1 MRVRAMAI
9 VLGVALTCV
18 LPLQPRPA
26 FACSGR
32 PDILNDPDVIVGGR
46 FTGWQAAPGQDTT
59 AEQYLVDVRM
69 SVEQAYKGHV
79 SGEIILVETLL
90 FRRRMPD
97 GSWGW
102 MGGGPACGAFDR
114 DPTGQYGVL
123 GLSAQGDGTYRAP
136 SLLRLFIGPEPSG
149 AEYERALLR
158 LAPLAPEAGNSELA
172 TERGSDN
179 GSAWWLLSLSA
190 IAAPAFAFVTVGLA
204 GLRRRRSISC

>member
-1 MRVRAMAI
+1 MRVLAAAI

-18 LPLQPRPA
+18 LALQPRPA
-26 FACSGR
+26 FACSGS

-59 AEQYLVDVRM
+59 AQQYLVDVRM
-69 SVEQAYKGHV
+69 SVERAYKGHV

-102 MGGGPACGAFDR
+102 MGGSAACGAFDT
-114 DPTGQYGVL
+114 DPTGQYGVF
-123 GLSAQGDGTYRAP
+123 GLTVQGDGTYRAS

-149 AEYERALLR
+149 EAYNRAVAR
-158 LAPLAPEAGNSELA
+158 LAPMAPDVGNARLAA
-172 TERGSDN
+172 ERGSGND
-179 GSAWWLLSLSA
+179 SAWWLLSLSA